1 MVPVV
6 RTLEKECF
14 IYRYFFVY
22 LNFKIWGIE
31 DIMSKIIFSTKEIKT
46 LQKNPNVQRVSERA
60 ITYTDAF
67 KSKFM
72 DEYLTGKLPRQI
84 FIENGFDVDVIGM
97 KRIEQSAYRWKQA
110 YEKNGLLGLTDT
122 RKTGSGRPLER
133 ELTPS
138 EVIERQEAR
147 IKLLEGQ
154 VELLKKLE
162 VTERRLLN
170 ASENLKPSKVY
181 QLIYE
186 TLEQNQFKRMTK
198 YFCNLLGV
206 SRSGYYSYL
215 KAFDIRDARE
225 QLDLEAKEI
234 ILKAFNRR
242 GYKKGSRSI
251 KMILENEYN
260 IILSRKKIQRIMK
273 KYGIICPHRRP
284 NPYKKIAK
292 ATKEHQVVPNMLNRE
307 FKQGI
312 PGKVLLT
319 DITYLPYNGNCMAYL
334 STVKDAST
342 NEILAYHVSDRI
354 TLDIATQ
361 TIHKLVNN
369 KKVTLHKDAFI
380 HSDQGSHYTSPK
392 YQRLLKKYGLC
403 QSMSRRGNCWDNAP
417 QESFFGHLKDEVNY
431 QSSKT
436 LKELKSK
443 INHYMVYYNNYR
455 YQWNLKKMTPI
466 QYRNH
471 LLIA

>member
-1 MVPVV
+1 
-6 RTLEKECF
+6 
-14 IYRYFFVY
+14 
-22 LNFKIWGIE
+22 
-31 DIMSKIIFSTKEIKT
+31 MSKIIFTKQEIET
-46 LQKNPNVQRVSERA
+46 LQNNTNVARVSERA

-67 KSKFM
+67 KHTFL
-72 DEYLTGKLPRQI
+72 DAYLAGKLPRHI
-84 FIENGFDVDVIGM
+84 FEENGFDVEVIGM
-97 KRIEQSAYRWKQA
+97 KRIEQSAYRWKKA
-110 YEKNGLLGLTDT
+110 YEKDGSIGLTDS
-122 RKTGSGRPLER
+122 RKSHSGRPLIR
-133 ELTPS
+133 ELTS
-138 EVIERQEAR
+138 TEIIERQEAR

-154 VELLKKLE
+154 VALLKKLE

-170 ASENLKPSKVY
+170 ARESLNPSRIY
-181 QLIYE
+181 LLIYE
-186 TLEQNQFKRMTK
+186 TVEQNQLKRMTA
-198 YFCNLLGV
+198 YFCDLLDV

-215 KAFDIRDARE
+215 KARSSRQARE
-225 QLDLEAKEI
+225 QRDVEAKEI
-234 ILKAFNRR
+234 ILKAFERR

-251 KMILENEYN
+251 KMILENDFHL
-260 IILSRKKIQRIMK
+260 IFSRKKIQRIMK
-273 KYGIICPHRRP
+273 KYGIICPHRKP
-284 NPYKKIAK
+284 NPYKKMAK
-292 ATKEHQVVPNMLNRE
+292 ATKEHQVVSNQLNRK
-307 FKQGI
+307 FKQGV

-380 HSDQGSHYTSPK
+380 HSDQGSHYTSPR
-392 YQRLLKKYGLC
+392 YQKLLKQYGLG

-417 QESFFGHLKDEVNY
+417 QESFFGHLKDEVDY

-436 LKELKSK
+436 LQELKTK

-471 LLIA
+471 LQVA

>member
-1 MVPVV
+1 
-6 RTLEKECF
+6 
-14 IYRYFFVY
+14 
-22 LNFKIWGIE
+22 
-31 DIMSKIIFSTKEIKT
+31 MSKIIFTKQEIET
-46 LQKNPNVQRVSERA
+46 LQNNTNVARVSERA

-67 KSKFM
+67 KHTFL
-72 DEYLTGKLPRQI
+72 DAYLAGKLPRHI
-84 FIENGFDVDVIGM
+84 FEENGFDVEVIGM
-97 KRIEQSAYRWKQA
+97 KRIEQSAYRWKKA
-110 YEKNGLLGLTDT
+110 YEKDGSIGLTDS
-122 RKTGSGRPLER
+122 RKSNAGRPLIR
-133 ELTPS
+133 ELTS
-138 EVIERQEAR
+138 TEIIERQEAR

-154 VELLKKLE
+154 VALLKKLE

-170 ASENLKPSKVY
+170 ARESLNPSRIY
-181 QLIYE
+181 LLIYE
-186 TLEQNQFKRMTK
+186 TVEQNQLKRMTA
-198 YFCNLLGV
+198 YFCDLLDV

-215 KAFDIRDARE
+215 KTRSSRQARE
-225 QLDLEAKEI
+225 RRDVEAKEI

-251 KMILENEYN
+251 KMILEHDFHL
-260 IILSRKKIQRIMK
+260 IFSRKKIQRIMK
-273 KYGIICPHRRP
+273 KYGIVCPHRKP
-284 NPYKKIAK
+284 NPYKKMAK
-292 ATKEHQVVPNMLNRE
+292 ATKEHQVVSNQLNRE
-307 FKQGI
+307 FKQGV

-369 KKVTLHKDAFI
+369 KKVSLHKDAFI
-380 HSDQGSHYTSPK
+380 HSDQGSHYTSPR
-392 YQRLLKKYGLC
+392 YQKLLKQYGLG

-417 QESFFGHLKDEVNY
+417 QESFFGHLKDEVDY

-436 LKELKSK
+436 LQELKTK

-471 LLIA
+471 LQVA

>member
-1 MVPVV
+1 
-6 RTLEKECF
+6 
-14 IYRYFFVY
+14 
-22 LNFKIWGIE
+22 
-31 DIMSKIIFSTKEIKT
+31 MSKITFSTREIKI
-46 LQKNPNVQRVSERA
+46 LQRNPNVQRVSERA

-67 KSKFM
+67 KNKFL
-72 DEYLTGKLPRQI
+72 DEYLTGKMPRQI
-84 FIENGFDVDVIGM
+84 FMENGFDVDVIGL
-97 KRIEQSAYRWKQA
+97 KRIEQSAYRWKKA
-110 YEKNGLLGLTDT
+110 YEKNGLIGLTDS
-122 RKTGSGRPLER
+122 RKTGSGSPLKR
-133 ELTPS
+133 ELSPS

-170 ASENLKPSKVY
+170 ASANLNPSSVY
-181 QLIYE
+181 QLIHE
-186 TLEQNQFKRMTK
+186 TIKQNKFKRMTK
-198 YFCNLLGV
+198 YFCDLLDV

-215 KAFDIRDARE
+215 KASASRESREKLDIE
-225 QLDLEAKEI
+225 VKEI

-260 IILSRKKIQRIMK
+260 LIFSRKKIQRIMK
-273 KYGIICPHRRP
+273 KYGIVCPHRRS

-292 ATKEHQVVPNMLNRE
+292 ATKEHQVVPNKLNRE
-307 FKQGI
+307 FKQGV

-319 DITYLPYNGNCMAYL
+319 DITYLPYNGNSMAYL
-334 STVKDAST
+334 STIKDSST
-342 NEILAYHVSDRI
+342 NQILAYHVSDRI
-354 TLDIATQ
+354 TLDIATK
-361 TIHKLVNN
+361 TIHKLINN
-369 KKVTLHKDAFI
+369 KKVSLHKDAFI
-380 HSDQGSHYTSPK
+380 HSDQGSHYTSPR
-392 YQRLLKKYGLC
+392 YQKLLKKYGLG

-417 QESFFGHLKDEVNY
+417 QESFFGHLKDEVDY
-431 QSSKT
+431 KSART

-471 LLIA
+471 LQVA

>member
-1 MVPVV
+1 
-6 RTLEKECF
+6 
-14 IYRYFFVY
+14 
-22 LNFKIWGIE
+22 
-31 DIMSKIIFSTKEIKT
+31 MSKIIFTKQEIET
-46 LQKNPNVQRVSERA
+46 LQNNTNVARVSERA

-67 KSKFM
+67 KHTFL
-72 DEYLTGKLPRQI
+72 DAYLAGKLPRHI
-84 FIENGFDVDVIGM
+84 FEENGFDVEVIGM
-97 KRIEQSAYRWKQA
+97 KRIEQSAYRWKKA
-110 YEKNGLLGLTDT
+110 YEKDGSIGLTDS
-122 RKTGSGRPLER
+122 RKSHSGRPLIR
-133 ELTPS
+133 ELTS
-138 EVIERQEAR
+138 TEIIERQEAR

-154 VELLKKLE
+154 VALLKKLE

-170 ASENLKPSKVY
+170 ARESLNPSRIY
-181 QLIYE
+181 LLIYE
-186 TLEQNQFKRMTK
+186 TVEQNQLKRMTA
-198 YFCNLLGV
+198 YFCDLLDV

-215 KAFDIRDARE
+215 KARSSRQARE
-225 QLDLEAKEI
+225 QRDVEAKEI
-234 ILKAFNRR
+234 ILKAFERR

-251 KMILENEYN
+251 KMILENDFHL
-260 IILSRKKIQRIMK
+260 IFSRKKIQRIMK
-273 KYGIICPHRRP
+273 KYGIVCPHRKP
-284 NPYKKIAK
+284 NPYKKMAK
-292 ATKEHQVVPNMLNRE
+292 ATKEHQVVSNQLNRE
-307 FKQGI
+307 FKQGV

-380 HSDQGSHYTSPK
+380 HSDQGSHYTSPR
-392 YQRLLKKYGLC
+392 YQKLLKQYGLG

-417 QESFFGHLKDEVNY
+417 QESFFGHLKDEVDY

-436 LKELKSK
+436 LQELKTK

-471 LLIA
+471 LQVA

>member
-1 MVPVV
+1 
-6 RTLEKECF
+6 
-14 IYRYFFVY
+14 
-22 LNFKIWGIE
+22 
-31 DIMSKIIFSTKEIKT
+31 MSKITFTPREIKI
-46 LQKNPNVQRVSERA
+46 LQKNPNVQRVSERS
-60 ITYTDAF
+60 ITYSDSF
-67 KSKFM
+67 KNKFM
-72 DEYLTGKLPRQI
+72 DEYLAGKLPRQI
-84 FIENGFDVDVIGM
+84 FIENGFDIDVIGL
-97 KRIEQSAYRWKQA
+97 KRIELSAYRWKKA
-110 YEKNGLLGLTDT
+110 YEKNGLIGLTDS
-122 RKTGSGRPLER
+122 RKTSSGRPLKR
-133 ELTPS
+133 ELTPA
-138 EVIERQEAR
+138 EVIEKQEAR

-162 VTERRLLN
+162 ATERRLLN
-170 ASENLKPSKVY
+170 ERENLNPSKVF

-186 TLEQNQFKRMTK
+186 TVEQHQYKRMTK
-198 YFCNLLGV
+198 YFCDLLEV

-215 KAFDIRDARE
+215 KASPSREARE
-225 QLDLEAKEI
+225 QLDLEAKEV

-251 KMILENEYN
+251 KMILENDYN
-260 IILSRKKIQRIMK
+260 LIFSRKKIQRIMR
-273 KYGIICPHRRP
+273 KYGIVCPHRRP

-292 ATKEHQVVPNMLNRE
+292 ATQEHQVVPNKLNRD
-307 FKQGI
+307 FKQGV

-354 TLDIATQ
+354 TLGIATE
-361 TIHKLVNN
+361 TIHKLMNN
-369 KKVTLHKDAFI
+369 KEFTLHKDAFI
-380 HSDQGSHYTSPK
+380 HSDQGSHYTSPR
-392 YQRLLKKYGLC
+392 YQKLLKKYDLG

-417 QESFFGHLKDEVNY
+417 QESFFGHLKDEVDY
-431 QSSKT
+431 KSCKT
-436 LKELKSK
+436 LKELKAK

-471 LLIA
+471 LLVA

>member
-1 MVPVV
+1 
-6 RTLEKECF
+6 
-14 IYRYFFVY
+14 
-22 LNFKIWGIE
+22 
-31 DIMSKIIFSTKEIKT
+31 MSKITFSAKEIKA
-46 LQKNPNVQRVSERA
+46 LQQNPNVQRVSEKA
-60 ITYTDAF
+60 ITYTDTF
-67 KSKFM
+67 KNRFM
-72 DEYLTGKLPRQI
+72 DEYLSGKLPRQI
-84 FIENGFDVDVIGM
+84 FMENGFDIEIIGQS
-97 KRIEQSAYRWKQA
+97 RIEQAACRWKRA
-110 YEKNGLLGLTDT
+110 YEKNGLIGLTDS
-122 RKTGSGRPLER
+122 RKVSSGRPLKR

-170 ASENLKPSKVY
+170 ARENLEPSKVY

-186 TLEQNQFKRMTK
+186 TIDKNRFKGMTS
-198 YFCNLLGV
+198 YFCQLLDV

-215 KAFDIRDARE
+215 KASSSREARE
-225 QLDLEAKEI
+225 RLDQEAKKI
-234 ILKAFNRR
+234 ILKAFNHR

-251 KMILENEYN
+251 KMILEKDYG
-260 IILSRKKIQRIMK
+260 IIYSRKKIQRIMR
-273 KYGIICPHRRP
+273 KYGIVCPHRRP

-292 ATKEHQVVPNMLNRE
+292 ATKEHQVVPNKLNRE
-307 FKQGI
+307 FKQGV

-342 NEILAYHVSDRI
+342 NEILAYHVSDRV
-354 TLDIATQ
+354 TLDIATK
-361 TIHKLVNN
+361 TIQKLMNN
-369 KKVTLHKDAFI
+369 KKVTLHPEAFI
-380 HSDQGSHYTSPK
+380 HSDQGSHYTSPR
-392 YQRLLKKYGLC
+392 YQKLLNKYGLG

-417 QESFFGHLKDEVNY
+417 QESFFGHLKDDVDY
-431 QSSKT
+431 KSAKT
-436 LKELKSK
+436 LKELKAK

-471 LLIA
+471 LLVA

>member
-1 MVPVV
+1 
-6 RTLEKECF
+6 
-14 IYRYFFVY
+14 
-22 LNFKIWGIE
+22 
-31 DIMSKIIFSTKEIKT
+31 MSKIIFTKQEIET
-46 LQKNPNVQRVSERA
+46 LQNNTNVARVSERA

-67 KSKFM
+67 KHTFL
-72 DEYLTGKLPRQI
+72 DAYLAGKLPRHI
-84 FIENGFDVDVIGM
+84 FEENGFDVEVIGM
-97 KRIEQSAYRWKQA
+97 KRIEQSAYRWKKA
-110 YEKNGLLGLTDT
+110 YEKDGSIGLTDS
-122 RKTGSGRPLER
+122 RKSNAGRPLIR
-133 ELTPS
+133 ELTS
-138 EVIERQEAR
+138 TEIIERQEAR

-154 VELLKKLE
+154 VALLKKLE

-170 ASENLKPSKVY
+170 ARESLNPSRIY
-181 QLIYE
+181 LLIYE
-186 TLEQNQFKRMTK
+186 TVEQNQLKRMTA
-198 YFCNLLGV
+198 YFCDLLDV

-215 KAFDIRDARE
+215 KARSSRQARE
-225 QLDLEAKEI
+225 QRDVEAKEI
-234 ILKAFNRR
+234 ILKAFERR

-251 KMILENEYN
+251 KMILENDFHL
-260 IILSRKKIQRIMK
+260 IFSRKKIQRIMK
-273 KYGIICPHRRP
+273 KYGIVCPHRKP
-284 NPYKKIAK
+284 NPYKKMAK
-292 ATKEHQVVPNMLNRE
+292 ATKEHQVVSNQLNRE
-307 FKQGI
+307 FKQGV

-380 HSDQGSHYTSPK
+380 HSDQGSHYTSPR
-392 YQRLLKKYGLC
+392 YQKLLKQYGLG

-417 QESFFGHLKDEVNY
+417 QESFFGHLKDEVDY

-436 LKELKSK
+436 LQELKTK

-471 LLIA
+471 LQVA